1 MKKLFL
7 LLVSCF
13 TFCNG
18 YSQITITN
26 ADMPNTDDTIRYS
39 ITSDINDYTLTDTAY
54 NWDFSS
60 LTPTGQ
66 DLYKFKSALAINPAY
81 VLSFGFFAFGVKL
94 ADSIGGG
101 PIMFR
106 NVYNFYKKSSTKYT
120 IEGYGAE
127 LTGFPIP
134 ATYSDVDEVYQ
145 FPLNYGRKD
154 TSTFDVTISVP
165 TVLDLR
171 QKGTRYNEVDGWGSI
186 TTPYGTFNAIRLKS
200 FVDEIDSIT
209 LSLFPTPF
217 AIPRTSTTYK
227 WLCNGEKIPILEVQ
241 GTETGGLFVP
251 TTIRYRDNY
260 RYIAPLVYPV
270 ADFVADKTVCNMLDT
285 VYMTNNTAPDFGTSN
300 YRWTVTPSTYAYVNG
315 TTSTSMNPNLQFNA
329 YGLYTVELQAVIPGI
344 LGAADG
350 ADTLAKTDYIL
361 VRDNT
366 GIESI
371 NASQIFTV
379 YPNPASDIIYFDE
392 ATLGT
397 EIQTITIFNTSG
409 AIVKTIKGHT
419 TDHINIA
426 NLATGTYTIVLND
439 KKNNNFY
446 STFQKD

>member
-1 MKKLFL
+1 
-7 LLVSCF
+7 
-13 TFCNG
+13 
-18 YSQITITN
+18 
-26 ADMPNTDDTIRYS
+26 
-39 ITSDINDYTLTDTAY
+39 
-54 NWDFSS
+54 
-60 LTPTGQ
+60 
-66 DLYKFKSALAINPAY
+66 
-81 VLSFGFFAFGVKL
+81 
-94 ADSIGGG
+94 
-101 PIMFR
+101 
-106 NVYNFYKKSSTKYT
+106 
-120 IEGYGAE
+120 
-127 LTGFPIP
+127 
-134 ATYSDVDEVYQ
+134 
-145 FPLNYGRKD
+145 
-154 TSTFDVTISVP
+154 
-165 TVLDLR
+165 
-171 QKGTRYNEVDGWGSI
+171 
-186 TTPYGTFNAIRLKS
+186 
-200 FVDEIDSIT
+200 
-209 LSLFPTPF
+209 
-217 AIPRTSTTYK
+217 
-227 WLCNGEKIPILEVQ
+227 
-241 GTETGGLFVP
+241 
-251 TTIRYRDNY
+251 
-260 RYIAPLVYPV
+260 
-270 ADFVADKTVCNMLDT
+270 
-285 VYMTNNTAPDFGTSN
+285 
-300 YRWTVTPSTYAYVNG
+300 
-315 TTSTSMNPNLQFNA
+315 MNPNLQFSA